1 MRFMGLDPLLE
12 AMPLVEI
19 DSGLARFDLHDD
31 AVLREINIHLPAQ
44 ELRLAWTLKS
54 PAWLNRDN
62 PELES
67 HETTGGASLIFTGVS
82 QLRIS
87 GPLVGRPPEAL
98 CDLDFI
104 EYNRR
109 PPGVGE
115 VRSSSLHDAEIEV
128 VASCCQLR
136 CIDSP

>member
-1 MRFMGLDPLLE
+1 MRFMGLDPRLE

-19 DSGLARFDLHDD
+19 GSGLARVDLHDD
-31 AVLREINIHLPAQ
+31 AVLREINIHLPV
-44 ELRLAWTLKS
+44 AWTLES

-67 HETTGGASLIFTGVS
+67 RETTGGASLIFTGVS

-136 CIDSP
+136 CVDSP